1 MTTTRRARIELS
13 HGDITRMDAD
23 AVVNAANSSLL
34 GGGGVDGAIHRAGG
48 PTILAECRELRS
60 GRLPDGLPTGRAVA
74 TGAGDLHARWV
85 IHTVGPIHGPDPDG
99 ARLLAACY
107 RNSLAVADELGARTV
122 AFPLISA
129 GAYGW
134 PREDAIRTALAT
146 LAATDTGVE
155 TATLVLFDAATLRL
169 AEECRADIL
178 GD

>member
-1 MTTTRRARIELS
+1 MTTTRRARIELG
-13 HGDITRMDAD
+13 HGDITRMDVD

-34 GGGGVDGAIHRAGG
+34 GGGGVDGAIHRVGG

-60 GRLPDGLPTGRAVA
+60 GRLPDGLPTGQAVA
-74 TGAGDLHARWV
+74 TGAGDLPARWV
-85 IHTVGPIHGPDPDG
+85 IHTVGPIHGRDPDG
-99 ARLLAACY
+99 ARLLVDCY

-146 LAATDTGVE
+146 LAATDTGVG

-169 AEECRADIL
+169 AEECRADLL